1 MWGMQIAEV
10 AVLTRQWDGREPIYH
25 YLVPDELIDTVGV
38 GSSVWVPLGARELQG
53 LVVSLGQLAGDREL
67 KAISGVISTDWQV
80 SRQALALARWIARR
94 WHAAALTAFSLL
106 LPTGHRLSSQE
117 QLRAS
122 AAGLQ
127 ADLAALPADERELL
141 FVLRRDGPQQQRAL
155 RKQLRGSGARLRK
168 AVTAL
173 TERGLISREAI
184 SEAPRVQ
191 RKTERIIELAAG
203 ADPARSGAARQ
214 RLIEALQDAG
224 GRLSVSEL
232 RAAGA
237 WSAAAAQALAQQQ
250 RIISSERELLRRSG
264 SAATAA
270 DQAPQLSSGQAAAAA
285 AVTAALQ
292 QDVAQRPCGGRFLLI
307 GVTGSGKTEV
317 YLQAAQ
323 QALTL
328 GKQVLVLVPEIAL
341 TEQIVRRFS
350 ARFGE
355 QVAVLH
361 SGLSP
366 GAHYDEWRRLAR
378 GSARIAIGARSAVCA
393 SLPELGLV
401 IVDEEHEPAYK
412 HDFAPHFHARDAA
425 AYLARESGAVLVLG
439 SATPSVETMYAAESG
454 RLAVLRLDS
463 RATDV
468 PLPAVRIVDMRDEL
482 HSGNR
487 SIFSRPLQQAV
498 DAALLRREQVLLFLN
513 RRGSAASLVC
523 RDCGYT
529 AGCPRCSTAMAVH
542 GQEPNTVLLC
552 HSCGRT
558 QALLVVCPQ
567 CLSPRI
573 KALGSGTERVVA
585 AVQERW
591 PRARTVRWDSDSA
604 RTTGDHR
611 RLLTMLEQGDADIV
625 VGTQMIAKGLD
636 IAGISV
642 VGVIAADSGL
652 QLPDFRSGERTFQLV
667 TQVAG
672 RAGRRRGGAVV
683 IVQSYLPEHYALRAA
698 QAHDYDS
705 FYREEIAFRRTLAYP
720 PFGRLIRFVQLSAER
735 ERGLR
740 AAQELAE
747 RLEQRLRQLNEP
759 GWSLIGPAPAFFARE
774 RGRWRHHLLIRM
786 PATVKRAQVAEL
798 LAEVTDAHGWSID
811 IDPVHVL

>member
-1 MWGMQIAEV
+1 MQIAEV
-10 AVLTRQWDGREPIYH
+10 AVLTRQWDGREPMYH
-25 YLVPDELIDTVGV
+25 YRVPAALADSIRI
-38 GSSVWVPLGARELQG
+38 GSSVWVPLGSRELQG
-53 LVVSLGQLAGDREL
+53 LVLALHETTADGPLREIRALVSN
-67 KAISGVISTDWQV
+67 DWQV

-94 WHAAALTAFSLL
+94 WHAPALTAYSLL
-106 LPTGHRLSSQE
+106 LPVGHRLSSQE
-117 QLRAS
+117 LLRATP
-122 AAGLQ
+122 AGLQ
-127 ADLAALPADERELL
+127 AELATLPADERELL
-141 FVLRRDGPQQQRAL
+141 YVLRRDGPQLQRGI
-155 RKQLRGSGARLRK
+155 RTQLRGSDRRLQT

-173 TERGLISREAI
+173 IERGLISREAH
-184 SEAPRVQ
+184 SEAPRVR
-191 RKTERIIELAAG
+191 RKVEPIVELAAG
-203 ADPARSGAARQ
+203 ADAVRSSAVGL
-214 RLIEALQDAG
+214 RLIRALEEAG
-224 GRLSVSEL
+224 GTASVSDL
-232 RAAGA
+232 RAGGV
-237 WSAAAAQALAQQQ
+237 WNAAAAKTLQRHQ
-250 RIISSERELLRRSG
+250 RIVISERELLRRAQSEPANRD
-264 SAATAA
+264 SAPVLSADQAAATAA
-270 DQAPQLSSGQAAAAA
+270 
-285 AVTAALQ
+285 VTASLRLDAE
-292 QDVAQRPCGGRFLLI
+292 QRPCGGRFLLI

-317 YLQAAQ
+317 YLRAAQ
-323 QALTL
+323 QTLAL
-328 GKQVLVLVPEIAL
+328 GRQVLVLVPEIAL

-355 QVAVLH
+355 QVALLH
-361 SGLSP
+361 SGLSD
-366 GAHYDEWRRLAR
+366 GARYDEWRRLAG
-378 GSARIAIGARSAVCA
+378 GSARIAIGSRSAVCA

-412 HDFAPHFHARDAA
+412 EDALPRFHARDAA
-425 AYLARESGAVLVLG
+425 AYLARESGAVLILG

-454 RLAVLRLDS
+454 RLTILRLAG

-468 PLPAVRIVDMRDEL
+468 PMPTVRIVDLRDEL
-482 HSGNR
+482 HAGNR

-498 DAALLRREQVLLFLN
+498 DGALLRREQVLLFLN

-529 AGCPRCSTAMAVH
+529 AGCARCSAPLAVH
-542 GQEPNTVLLC
+542 GQGQAAQLLC

-558 QALLVVCPQ
+558 QAVLTVCPQ

-573 KALGSGTERVVA
+573 KALGIGTERVVE

-604 RTTGDHR
+604 RTAADHR
-611 RLLTMLEQGDADIV
+611 RLLSALEQGEADIV

-672 RAGRRRGGAVV
+672 RAGRRSGGATV

-698 QAHDYDS
+698 QAHDYDG
-705 FYREEIAFRRTLAYP
+705 FYREEIAFRRTMAYP
-720 PFGRLIRFVQLSAER
+720 PFGRLIRFVHLSAER
-735 ERGLR
+735 ESGLR

-747 RLEQRLRQLNEP
+747 QLQRRLVQLDAAD
-759 GWSLIGPAPAFFARE
+759 WSLIGPAPAFFARE
-774 RGRWRHHLLIRM
+774 RGRWRHHLLVRL
-786 PATVKRAQVAEL
+786 AVTASRAQI
-798 LAEVTDAHGWSID
+798 AEVLAAAGSRGWSVD